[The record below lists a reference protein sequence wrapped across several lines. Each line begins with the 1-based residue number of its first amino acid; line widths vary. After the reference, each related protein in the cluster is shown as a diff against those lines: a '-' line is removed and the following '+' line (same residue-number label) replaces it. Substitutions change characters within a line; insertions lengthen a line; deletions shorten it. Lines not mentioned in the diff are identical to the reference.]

1 MARKKLIISDVKEIE
16 KKGIVLTV
24 HNLEGFNDDFD
35 FKTLIDKEV
44 FIETESD
51 VFLTKVINVQIN
63 KSLVDK
69 KNIFF
74 LIQKIK
80 DFDPKIGY
88 LISLK

>member
-1 MARKKLIISDVKEIE
+1 MVRKKLIISDVKEIE

-44 FIETESD
+44 FIETESE

-74 LIQKIK
+74 MIQKRK